1 MLPIA
6 LGLLGFVILVLVA
19 SLRDRIGWGYLLSSR
34 VDDVAEARLMESL
47 LGIPVLYFFAVLSAG
62 IGVVASM
69 HWASALSRAAVGI
82 AVATFLLGTMW
93 DMRRR
98 RGTLA
103 VYIQLRRDELSF
115 HPTGD
120 VIEIPKL
127 MFVTLNE
134 PSPVIWLLAAAA
146 LIVRAVAEFP
156 HESWWGVLPLV
167 ALAAVAV
174 YAWNRQRHSVWEPLA
189 RELRKASFKDG
200 AHLLMHLQDALDVD
214 PEVALVRRAA
224 DAMVARIVGG
234 V

>member
-1 MLPIA
+1 MLPIV
-6 LGLLGFVILVLVA
+6 LGLLGFVIFVLLA

-47 LGIPVLYFFAVLSAG
+47 LGMPVVYFFAALSAG
-62 IGVVASM
+62 IGVVVSM
-69 HWASALSRAAVGI
+69 HWAAAIARAAVGI
-82 AVATFLLGTMW
+82 ALATFLLGTMW

-103 VYIQLRRDELSF
+103 VYIQLRREELSY

-134 PSPVIWLLAAAA
+134 PSPVIWLLGAAA

-156 HESWWGVLPLV
+156 HEGWWGVLPLV

-189 RELRKASFKDG
+189 RQLRKASFKDG
-200 AHLLMHLQDALDVD
+200 GHLLVHLQDALDAD
-214 PEVALVRRAA
+214 PEVILVRRAA
-224 DAMVARIVGG
+224 DAMVARIVSG